1 MFTAKDDIIIQQ
13 RFDELLSICDSLDIY
28 KRDDDRDKIIRG
40 FKFAN
45 EAHYGVRRKSGEPY
59 IVHPIAVARIAVE
72 EIGLGVKSVLA
83 ALLHDVVEDT
93 DFSVEDIE
101 RHFGKKISEMVD
113 GLTKMKAATDCST
126 EISHQAE
133 NFKKMLLTL
142 SNDVRVII
150 IKLADRLHNMR
161 TLGSMT
167 QKKQVKIFSE
177 TMYLFAP
184 LANRL
189 GLYKIKSELEDLS
202 LKYNFPEDYRLIT
215 DKLKETETERDK
227 YINMLKVPI
236 SEKLDAANIDH
247 EITGRAK
254 SVYSIWKKMQ
264 RKQISLDEVYDLF
277 AIRII
282 FKPVDIVPEK
292 AQCWHIYSI
301 ITELYKPR
309 PDRLREWINIPKAN
323 GYEALH
329 CTVMGPRGRWAEVQ
343 IRSERMNEIAEKGF
357 AAHWKYKEFSK
368 EEGELDK
375 WIKEVRDA
383 LNSSTNDAV
392 EFLDEFHLNLYSSEV
407 IIFTPKGETK
417 TMPKGATAL
426 DFAYDIHSSIG
437 NKAIGAKINY
447 KIQSLYTELVSG
459 DQVEVLTS
467 KNASPKVEWMN
478 KVFTAKAK
486 QHIKNYFKVN
496 IASTQVTGKE
506 IFDSAIQKQGIK
518 PSSALFKK
526 ILPAY
531 NCAYKDEFYS
541 KLAMGVITLDDLDVV
556 VKSSAASKIV
566 KYWSLQFNNTLKL
579 LGGNNKNG
587 NSEEYKISECCFP
600 SPGDD
605 VIGFKQSDDLVIV
618 VHKKSCP
625 EALREASRHGDTIV
639 PTKWSSEK
647 IMSYLSHISLS
658 GSDRIGIL
666 LDLSFAITK
675 QMNVNIRKIKVDSH
689 DGIFEGNISLYVK
702 NDEDLKNIMDKI
714 SSIKGIDNVH
724 KYDEDTVVN

>member
-1 MFTAKDDIIIQQ
+1 MFTAKDDLIIQE
-13 RFDELLSICDSLDIY
+13 RFEELLSICDSLDIY

-126 EISHQAE
+126 EISQQAE

-202 LKYNFPEDYRLIT
+202 LKYNFPEDY
-215 DKLKETETERDK
+215 KQ
-227 YINMLKVPI
+227 I
-236 SEKLDAANIDH
+236 SEKLAETESEREGYISMLTEPIAEKLQAANVDY
-247 EITGRAK
+247 EITGRIK
-254 SVYSIWKKMQ
+254 SIYSIWKKMQ
-264 RKQISLDEVYDLF
+264 RKQISLEEVYDLF

-282 FKPVDIVPEK
+282 FKPLDIIPEK

-357 AAHWKYKEFSK
+357 AAHWKYKEFSGGK
-368 EEGELDK
+368 VESELDK

-383 LNSSTNDAV
+383 LNSSTNNAV

-407 IIFTPKGETK
+407 VVFTPKGETK
-417 TMPKGATAL
+417 TMPKGANAL

-447 KIQSLYTELVSG
+447 KIQPLYTELVSG
-459 DQVEVLTS
+459 DQVEILTS
-467 KNASPKVEWMN
+467 NNATPKVEWMN

-486 QHIKNYFKVN
+486 QHIKNYFKTDIQGTLN
-496 IASTQVTGKE
+496 TGKE
-506 IFDSAIQKQGIK
+506 IFELAIKNQGIK
-518 PSSALFKK
+518 PSRSLFKK
-526 ILPAY
+526 VLPAY

-541 KLAMGVITLDDLDVV
+541 KLAMGVITLDDLGVV
-556 VKSSAASKIV
+556 VRSSATSKIV

-579 LGGNNKNG
+579 LGANKG
-587 NSEEYKISECCFP
+587 SDSDEHKISECCFP

-605 VIGFKQSDDLVIV
+605 VIGFKQPGSNLII

-625 EALREASRHGDTIV
+625 EALREASRHGDSIV
-639 PTKWSSEK
+639 PTTWSSEK
-647 IMSYLSHISLS
+647 VMSYLSHIMIS
-658 GSDRIGIL
+658 GSDRMGIL
-666 LDLSFAITK
+666 LDLSIAITK
-675 QMNVNIRKIKVDSH
+675 HMNVNIRKIKIDSH
-689 DGIFEGNISLYVK
+689 DGIFDGNISLYVK

-714 SSIKGIDNVH
+714 SSIKGIDYIH
-724 KYDEDTVVN
+724 KYDE